1 MIMPEFHGINP
12 EPATR
17 RAAERFENEVMIKKE
32 NRFLVARI
40 YLDMEVTRWAVAI
53 AYNPS
58 RNRGLQGHDHLLEV
72 RYSYKPRMAHR
83 ILMFRSDPPEM
94 THLPC
99 NRFLDPDSFARYV
112 LQHEREI
119 ANREA

>member
-1 MIMPEFHGINP
+1 MPVFHGISP

-17 RAAERFENEVMIKKE
+17 LAAEKFENEVMIQKK
-32 NRFLVARI
+32 NRFLVARL
-40 YLDMEVTRWAVAI
+40 YLDMELTRWAVAI

-58 RNRGLQGHDHLLEV
+58 RNRGLMGHEHLLEV
-72 RYSYKPRMAHR
+72 RYSYEPRTGHR

-94 THLPC
+94 THLSC
-99 NRFLDPDSFARYV
+99 NRFLDPDSFARHV
-112 LQHEREI
+112 LQQEREI